1 MNTGKVLVV
10 DDNKKILDALRLLLK
25 YHYEQVMTCNNPE
38 RIPELLGKEIFDV
51 ILLDMNF
58 KAGINSG
65 NEGLFWLKEINRKQ
79 QGASVVMIT
88 AYGDINLAVKAI
100 KEGAFDFVLKPWE
113 NEKLLATIEAAFRFN
128 ISRQEL
134 SKLKGKESFLIS
146 EINKPGQNLVGS
158 SEAIQQVLEMAE
170 KVAGTDANVLITG
183 ENGTGK
189 ELLAREIHRM
199 STRAQEVLVT
209 VDVGAIPETLFES
222 ELFGHEKGAFT
233 DAKEMRKGRFEL
245 ADEGTLFLD
254 EIGNLN
260 LPMQAK
266 LLNALQNRQITRI
279 GGNQPISVN
288 IRLICATNTDL
299 EYSIQ
304 GGSFREDLFYRI
316 NTIVLEMPP
325 LRERKGDVEELANYF
340 LEIYSRKYERK
351 SLHISP
357 SAVMK
362 LNAYSWP
369 GNVRELQ
376 HVVERAVIMSNNVI
390 MKSEDFLLE
399 QKNWKKMQPSTLEE
413 MERTMIEASL
423 ERNQGNLTKAASQ
436 LGITRQTL
444 YNKIKRYQ

>member
-25 YHYEQVMTCNNPE
+25 YHYEQVVTCSNPE
-38 RIPELLGKEIFDV
+38 RIPELLEKENFDV

-58 KAGINSG
+58 KAGISSG
-65 NEGLFWLKEINRKQ
+65 NEGLFWLKEISRKQ

-100 KEGAFDFVLKPWE
+100 KEGAFDFILKPWE
-113 NEKLLATIEAAFRFN
+113 NEKLLATIEAAFKFS
-128 ISRQEL
+128 ISGQEL

-146 EINKPGQNLVGS
+146 EINKQGKDLIGS
-158 SEAIQQVLEMAE
+158 SEAMQQVLEMAE

-199 STRAQEVLVT
+199 SARAQEVLVT
-209 VDVGAIPETLFES
+209 VDVGAVPETLFES
-222 ELFGHEKGAFT
+222 ELFGHERGAFT

-245 ADEGTLFLD
+245 ADQGTLFLD

-279 GGNQPISVN
+279 GGNQPIHVD

-299 EYSIQ
+299 EHSIQ

-325 LRERKGDVEELANYF
+325 LRKREGDVEVLANFF

-351 SLHISP
+351 SLFISP
-357 SAVMK
+357 SALMK

-376 HVVERAVIMSNNVI
+376 HVVERAVILSKNVVL
-390 MKSEDFLLE
+390 KGEDFLLE
-399 QKNWKKMQPSTLEE
+399 QKNWKRIQPSTLEE
-413 MERTMIEASL
+413 MERSMIETSL

-436 LGITRQTL
+436 LGVTRQTL
-444 YNKIKRYQ
+444 YNKIKKYQ

>member
-1 MNTGKVLVV
+1 
-10 DDNKKILDALRLLLK
+10 
-25 YHYEQVMTCNNPE
+25 
-38 RIPELLGKEIFDV
+38 
-51 ILLDMNF
+51 
-58 KAGINSG
+58 
-65 NEGLFWLKEINRKQ
+65 
-79 QGASVVMIT
+79 
-88 AYGDINLAVKAI
+88 
-100 KEGAFDFVLKPWE
+100 
-113 NEKLLATIEAAFRFN
+113 
-128 ISRQEL
+128 
-134 SKLKGKESFLIS
+134 
-146 EINKPGQNLVGS
+146 
-158 SEAIQQVLEMAE
+158 
-170 KVAGTDANVLITG
+170 
-183 ENGTGK
+183 
-189 ELLAREIHRM
+189 
-199 STRAQEVLVT
+199 
-209 VDVGAIPETLFES
+209 
-222 ELFGHEKGAFT
+222 
-233 DAKEMRKGRFEL
+233 
-245 ADEGTLFLD
+245 
-254 EIGNLN
+254 
-260 LPMQAK
+260 MQAK

-399 QKNWKKMQPSTLEE
+399 QKNWKKIQTSTLEE

>member
-113 NEKLLATIEAAFRFN
+113 NEKLLATIEAAFRFS